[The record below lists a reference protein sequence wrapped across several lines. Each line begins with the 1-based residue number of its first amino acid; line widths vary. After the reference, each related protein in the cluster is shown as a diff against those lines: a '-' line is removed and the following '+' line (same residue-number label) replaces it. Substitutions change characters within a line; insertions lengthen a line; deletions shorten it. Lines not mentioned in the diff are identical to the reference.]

1 MVQSATLP
9 PLTRGESI
17 PMTWEEFLDWSPD
30 EGRSEWIDGERIV
43 YVSNSER
50 HVKILVFL
58 TELLGRYV
66 RVLDLGRVFVD
77 SMILRLPTRPSGRMP
92 DLSVVGREDL
102 DRVQHQWVD
111 GPALLAIELVS
122 EESVDRDTRVKRAEY
137 ERAGIAE
144 YLTIDARLG
153 YDGVSLYR
161 LDAEGRYQ
169 PIIPDPLGR
178 LHSAALPGFWLDPAW
193 FRRDAPPEVD
203 DLLLEIAPIAYEAW
217 LLARLRARRGAED
230 PA

>member
-1 MVQSATLP
+1 
-9 PLTRGESI
+9 
-17 PMTWEEFLDWSPD
+17 
-30 EGRSEWIDGERIV
+30 
-43 YVSNSER
+43 VSNNER
-50 HVKILVFL
+50 HVGILVFL

-92 DLSVVGREDL
+92 DLFVVGREDL

-178 LHSAALPGFWLDPAW
+178 LHSAALPGF
-193 FRRDAPPEVD
+193 
-203 DLLLEIAPIAYEAW
+203 
-217 LLARLRARRGAED
+217 
-230 PA
+230 